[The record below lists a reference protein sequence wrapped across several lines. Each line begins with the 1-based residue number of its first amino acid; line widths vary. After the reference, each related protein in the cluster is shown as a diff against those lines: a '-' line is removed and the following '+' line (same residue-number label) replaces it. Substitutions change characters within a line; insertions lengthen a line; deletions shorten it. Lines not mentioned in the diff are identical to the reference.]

1 MNESH
6 IEVDLAQQEYH
17 GVGYQNRN
25 TDFTAEI
32 SITINDDTQL
42 AKLAEAADV
51 PIIRVTAEE
60 LGWDDKPFVVD
71 NTGDY
76 Y

>member
-1 MNESH
+1 MSDSH
-6 IEVDLAQQEYH
+6 IEVDLDQQEYH
-17 GVGYQNRN
+17 GVGHQDRN
-25 TDFTAEI
+25 TEYTAEI
-32 SITINDDTQL
+32 SLTIEDDTQL
-42 AKLAEAADV
+42 SKLAEAADV